1 MPLIHKL
8 CILCITGPPAPLLDV
23 SQGGHFFME
32 IKRATTYREQLSKIR
47 ERGCLIEDEATC
59 LKILELVNYYRL
71 TAYFLPFRNSDS
83 SYLPGT
89 SLEKVYGIYE
99 FDRLLRQILF
109 SALEEIEIALRSRLA
124 YFFVHKHSPTAY
136 LDEGYFSKNHDHK
149 KFIETLQR
157 EIDHNSKVLFVKHH
171 KEKYDGI
178 FPLWV
183 ATELFSFGMLS
194 YFYADMINADQK
206 EFSREYYNTIPRN
219 LKSWLRCATDLR
231 NICAHYGRLYYRIFS
246 AIPANI
252 AEISEEQ
259 ERSLWAAFLAIR
271 NLYPDHQ
278 KWNEQVLPEVER
290 LFDKFK
296 HCVQLNHIG
305 FPTNWLDLA
314 RAE

>member
-1 MPLIHKL
+1 
-8 CILCITGPPAPLLDV
+8 
-23 SQGGHFFME
+23 ME

-47 ERGCLIEDEATC
+47 ERGCLIEDESTC
-59 LKILELVNYYRL
+59 LKILEVVNYYRL

-83 SYLPGT
+83 NYLPGT

-136 LDEGYFSKNHDHK
+136 LDGSNFSKYHNHE

-157 EIDHNSKVLFVKHH
+157 EIDHNSNMLFVKHH
-171 KEKYDGI
+171 KEKYGGI

-206 EFSREYYNTIPRN
+206 EFSREYYNTIPKN

-246 AIPANI
+246 AVPANI
-252 AEISEEQ
+252 TEINQVQ

-271 NLYPDHQ
+271 NLYPNHK
-278 KWNEQVLPEVER
+278 KWNEQILPEIEK

-296 HCVQLNHIG
+296 DCIQLNHIS
-305 FPTNWLDLA
+305 FPTNWRDLA
-314 RAE
+314 QAD

>member
-1 MPLIHKL
+1 
-8 CILCITGPPAPLLDV
+8 
-23 SQGGHFFME
+23 ME
-32 IKRATTYREQLSKIR
+32 IKKATTYREQLSKIR

-59 LKILELVNYYRL
+59 LKILEVVNYYRL

-136 LDEGYFSKNHDHK
+136 LNGSNFSKYHNHE

-157 EIDHNSKVLFVKHH
+157 EIDHNSNVLFVKHY

-206 EFSREYYNTIPRN
+206 EFSREYYNTIPKN

-252 AEISEEQ
+252 IGINKNQ

-271 NLYPDHQ
+271 NLYPDHK
-278 KWNEQVLPEVER
+278 KWNEQILPEIEK
-290 LFDKFK
+290 LFNKFK
-296 HCVQLNHIG
+296 DYIQLSHIS
-305 FPTNWLDLA
+305 FPTNWHDLA
-314 RAE
+314 RAS